1 MAAPTLAMTASSLAL
16 KGTKQVGILPMQI
29 EVAGQFLP
37 IRPGLASAIEVAWA
51 RLAGPGTWWS
61 GANRIAIAAE
71 ARNARGCKLC
81 LERKQALSPYAV
93 KGVHDSLGN
102 LPDEAV
108 EAIHRLV
115 TDASR
120 ITERWVRTMAD
131 GPLGETSYVEVVS
144 VVAIVA
150 ALDTFDRALGR
161 TPRALPV
168 AVDGPPSGRRP
179 AGARRDLA
187 WVATLAPENVMP
199 GDPDPYP
206 LHGDKNIHRALSL
219 VPQAVIDFFD
229 LDVELYLRDHEI
241 RDFTT
246 EYRAISH
253 AQIELIAGRAS
264 AINRCFY

>member
-1 MAAPTLAMTASSLAL
+1 
-16 KGTKQVGILPMQI
+16 MQI
-29 EVAGQFLP
+29 DVAGQFLP
-37 IRPGLASAIEVAWA
+37 IRSGLASAIEVAWT

-61 GANRIAIAAE
+61 GAERMAIAAE
-71 ARNARGCKLC
+71 VRNAQGCKLC
-81 LERKQALSPYAV
+81 KERKQALSPYAM
-93 KGVHDSLGN
+93 KGVHESLGN
-102 LPDEAV
+102 LPDETV
-108 EAIHRLV
+108 EAVHRLV

-120 ITERWVRTMAD
+120 ITEAWVRTMAG
-131 GPLGETSYVEVVS
+131 GPIGEAGYVEIVS
-144 VVAIVA
+144 LVAIVT
-150 ALDTFDRALGR
+150 ALDTFDHALGR
-161 TPRALPV
+161 APRVLKAAMDGLPTR
-168 AVDGPPSGRRP
+168 RRP
-179 AGARRDLA
+179 AGARRGLA
-187 WVATLAPENVMP
+187 WVATLAPEDVAP
-199 GDPDPYP
+199 GDPNPYP

>member
-1 MAAPTLAMTASSLAL
+1 
-16 KGTKQVGILPMQI
+16 MQI

-37 IRPGLASAIEVAWA
+37 IRPSLASAIEVAWT

-61 GANRIAIAAE
+61 GAERVAIADE
-71 ARNARGCKLC
+71 VRNARGCRLC
-81 LERKQALSPYAV
+81 TERKQALSPYSVNGA
-93 KGVHDSLGN
+93 HSSLGN
-102 LPDEAV
+102 LSDEAV
-108 EAIHRLV
+108 EAVHRLV
-115 TDASR
+115 TDAPR
-120 ITERWVRTMAD
+120 ITETWVSTMT
-131 GPLGETSYVEVVS
+131 GGLLGEASYVEIVS
-144 VVAIVA
+144 LVAITT

-161 TPRALPV
+161 VSRSLKSAADGSRTGATPR
-168 AVDGPPSGRRP
+168 RRP
-179 AGARRDLA
+179 AGAKRNLA
-187 WVATLAPENVMP
+187 WVATLAPEDVKP
-199 GDPDPYP
+199 GDPNPYP

-241 RDFTT
+241 RDFAT

>member
-1 MAAPTLAMTASSLAL
+1 
-16 KGTKQVGILPMQI
+16 MQI
-29 EVAGQFLP
+29 EVAGQLLP
-37 IRPGLASAIEVAWA
+37 IRPGLASAIAEAWT

-61 GANRIAIAAE
+61 GAERMAIATD
-71 ARNARGCKLC
+71 ARNASGCRLC
-81 LERKQALSPYAV
+81 KERKQALSPYAA

-102 LPDEAV
+102 LSGDAIEAV
-108 EAIHRLV
+108 HRLV

-120 ITERWVRTMAD
+120 ISEAWVRTMAD
-131 GPLGETSYVEVVS
+131 GPLGEGGYVEIVS
-144 VVAIVA
+144 VASIVT
-150 ALDTFDRALGR
+150 ALDTFDHALGR
-161 TPRALPV
+161 MPRALPAAV
-168 AVDGPPSGRRP
+168 AGAPSRRRP

-187 WVATLAPENVMP
+187 WVATLAPEDVAPADLN
-199 GDPDPYP
+199 PYP
-206 LHGDKNIHRALSL
+206 RHGDKNIHRALSL

-241 RDFTT
+241 RDFAA

>member
-1 MAAPTLAMTASSLAL
+1 
-16 KGTKQVGILPMQI
+16 MQI

-37 IRPGLASAIEVAWA
+37 VRSSLVSAIEAAWA

-61 GANRIAIAAE
+61 GAERMAIAAE
-71 ARNARGCKLC
+71 ARNALGCKLC
-81 LERKQALSPYAV
+81 KERRQALSASTA

-102 LPDEAV
+102 LPAETVEAV
-108 EAIHRLV
+108 HRLV
-115 TDASR
+115 TDPSR
-120 ITERWVRTMAD
+120 ITEAWVRTMAD
-131 GPLGETSYVEVVS
+131 GPPGEAGYVEIVS
-144 VVAIVA
+144 VTAIVT

-161 TPRALPV
+161 TPRALPA
-168 AVDGPPSGRRP
+168 AVDGPPSRQRP
-179 AGARRDLA
+179 AGAKRNLA
-187 WVATLAPENVMP
+187 WVATLAPEDVAP
-199 GDPDPYP
+199 GDPNPYP
-206 LHGDKNIHRALSL
+206 VHGDKNIHRALSL

-241 RDFTT
+241 RDFAT

>member
-1 MAAPTLAMTASSLAL
+1 
-16 KGTKQVGILPMQI
+16 MQI
-29 EVAGQFLP
+29 EVSGQFLP
-37 IRPGLASAIEVAWA
+37 IRPGLASAIESAWA
-51 RLAGPGTWWS
+51 RLAGAGTWWS
-61 GANRIAIAAE
+61 GAERIAIAAE

-81 LERKQALSPYAV
+81 RERKQALSPYAV
-93 KGVHDSLGN
+93 KGTHDSLGI
-102 LPDEAV
+102 LSDDAV
-108 EAIHRLV
+108 EAAHRLV

-120 ITERWVRTMAD
+120 ISEAWVRGMAD
-131 GPLGETSYVEVVS
+131 GPLGEGGYVEIVS
-144 VVAIVA
+144 VVSIVI
-150 ALDTFDRALGR
+150 ALDTFDHALGR
-161 TPRALPV
+161 TPRALPA
-168 AVDGPPSGRRP
+168 AVDGAPSRWRP
-179 AGARRDLA
+179 AGARRNLA
-187 WVATLAPENVMP
+187 WVATLAPEDVAP
-199 GDPDPYP
+199 GDPNPFP

>member
-1 MAAPTLAMTASSLAL
+1 
-16 KGTKQVGILPMQI
+16 MQI
-29 EVAGQFLP
+29 KVAGQFLP
-37 IRPGLASAIEVAWA
+37 IRPGLASAIEVAWT

-61 GANRIAIAAE
+61 GAERVAIAEE
-71 ARNARGCKLC
+71 ARNAHSCKLC
-81 LERKQALSPYAV
+81 EKRKQALSPYSV
-93 KGVHDSLGN
+93 EGTHTSLGK
-102 LPDEAV
+102 LSDEAV
-108 EAIHRLV
+108 EAVHRLV

-120 ITERWVRTMAD
+120 ITEAWVRSMAD
-131 GPLGETSYVEVVS
+131 GPLGEARYVEIVS
-144 VVAIVA
+144 LVAIVT
-150 ALDTFDRALGR
+150 ALDTFDHALGR
-161 TPRALPV
+161 GSRALT
-168 AVDGPPSGRRP
+168 AAIDGGATRRRP
-179 AGARRDLA
+179 AGAKHSLA
-187 WVATLAPENVMP
+187 WVATVAPEDVAP
-199 GDPDPYP
+199 GDPNPYP

>member
-1 MAAPTLAMTASSLAL
+1 
-16 KGTKQVGILPMQI
+16 MQI
-29 EVAGQFLP
+29 EVAGQLLP
-37 IRPGLASAIEVAWA
+37 IRPSLASAIEVAWA

-61 GANRIAIAAE
+61 GVDRMAIAAE

-81 LERKQALSPYAV
+81 EERKQALSPYAV

-108 EAIHRLV
+108 EAVHRLV

-120 ITERWVRTMAD
+120 ITEAWVRTMAD
-131 GPLGETSYVEVVS
+131 GPLGEAAYVEIVS
-144 VVAIVA
+144 VTAIVT
-150 ALDTFDRALGR
+150 ALDTFDHALGR
-161 TPRALPV
+161 TPHALSA
-168 AVDGPPSGRRP
+168 AVDGPPSRQRP
-179 AGARRDLA
+179 AGAKRNLA
-187 WVATLAPENVMP
+187 WVATLAPENVAS
-199 GDPDPYP
+199 GDPNPYP

-229 LDVELYLRDHEI
+229 LDVELYLPDHQI

>member
-1 MAAPTLAMTASSLAL
+1 
-16 KGTKQVGILPMQI
+16 MQI

-37 IRPGLASAIEVAWA
+37 IRPGLASAIEEAWT
-51 RLAGPGTWWS
+51 RLASPGTWWS
-61 GANRIAIAAE
+61 GAERMAIAAE

-81 LERKQALSPYAV
+81 EERKQTLSPYAV
-93 KGVHDSLGN
+93 TGVHESLRN
-102 LPDEAV
+102 LPDETAEAV
-108 EAIHRLV
+108 HRLV

-120 ITERWVRTMAD
+120 ITEAWVRTMAD
-131 GPLGETSYVEVVS
+131 GPLGEAGYVEIVS
-144 VVAIVA
+144 VASIVT

-161 TPRALPV
+161 MPRALPA
-168 AVDGPPSGRRP
+168 AVDGPPSRRRP
-179 AGARRDLA
+179 SGAKRNLA
-187 WVATLAPENVMP
+187 WVATLAPQDVAP
-199 GDPDPYP
+199 GDPNPYP